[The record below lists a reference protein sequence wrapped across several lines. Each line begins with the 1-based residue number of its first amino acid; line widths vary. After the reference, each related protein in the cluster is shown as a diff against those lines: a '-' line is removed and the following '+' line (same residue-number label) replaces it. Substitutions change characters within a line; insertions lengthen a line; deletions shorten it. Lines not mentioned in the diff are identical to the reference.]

1 MRPWPS
7 VGVKRGPPYLSI
19 RRAQPFHASSLL
31 PFLLSSLAGARI
43 LDRRP
48 GDGAKNREKEGERE
62 GRGTTRRVEKT
73 RLPESRLSRLSTLHG
88 STRYLPGHLHI
99 KLTHNAR
106 HISGSAARQKKTGET
121 EVEGVPEGE
130 ERVVCAGEEEE
141 EEEDEEEKEGEGEG
155 EEEVDQDG
163 PNPRMAAFL
172 LRAARCEL
180 FL

>member
-1 MRPWPS
+1 MGPLISQFAERNRSTLPLFFPS
-7 VGVKRGPPYLSI
+7 
-19 RRAQPFHASSLL
+19 SSLL
-31 PFLLSSLAGARI
+31 SPVHGSSTV
-43 LDRRP
+43 DRATEQKTERKR
-48 GDGAKNREKEGERE
+48 GRGRERE

-141 EEEDEEEKEGEGEG
+141 EEEEDEEKEEGEGEG

>member
-1 MRPWPS
+1 MQ
-7 VGVKRGPPYLSI
+7 
-19 RRAQPFHASSLL
+19 RA
-31 PFLLSSLAGARI
+31 
-43 LDRRP
+43 
-48 GDGAKNREKEGERE
+48 
-62 GRGTTRRVEKT
+62 
-73 RLPESRLSRLSTLHG
+73 
-88 STRYLPGHLHI
+88 
-99 KLTHNAR
+99 
-106 HISGSAARQKKTGET
+106 KKTGET

-141 EEEDEEEKEGEGEG
+141 EEEEEEDEEKEEEEGEG